1 MQKLLVAAL
10 SASLLVPSVVLA
22 ANEAVLTPGK
32 PAGVR
37 GAQADNTT
45 WLVGIGAIGLF
56 AGIAAAAA
64 NCCQQSN
71 TPVPPSTPST
81 TV

>member
-1 MQKLLVAAL
+1 MQKFLIVVL
-10 SASLLVPSVVLA
+10 SASLLVPTAVLA
-22 ANEAVLTPGK
+22 GSDAVLTPGK

-37 GAQADNTT
+37 AAQADNTT
-45 WLVGIGAIGLF
+45 WLVGIGAVGLL
-56 AGIAAAAA
+56 AGIAVAAS

-71 TPVPPSTPST
+71 TPVPVATPPT

>member
-1 MQKLLVAAL
+1 MQKLLAAAL
-10 SASLLVPSVVLA
+10 SASLLVPTAVLA
-22 ANEAVLTPGK
+22 GDGALKPGK
-32 PAGVR
+32 PAGIR
-37 GAQADNTT
+37 AAQTDNTT
-45 WLVGIGAIGLF
+45 WLVGIGAIGLA

-71 TPVPPSTPST
+71 TPVPSTPVTTT

>member
-1 MQKLLVAAL
+1 MQKFLIVAL
-10 SASLLVPSVVLA
+10 SVSLLIPTAVLA
-22 ANEAVLTPGK
+22 GSDPVLTPGK

-37 GAQADNTT
+37 AAQADSTT
-45 WLVGIGAIGLF
+45 WLVGIGAVGLL

-64 NCCQQSN
+64 NCCKQSN
-71 TPVPPSTPST
+71 TPVPVATPST